1 MKELL
6 GEKVLFFI
14 MFVKELN
21 YPKEY
26 FFHCDSNDKRKNLFN
41 GRRSEI
47 LDCLE
52 VKGEPYERV
61 VYERLNNEF
70 RDISAGDSINS
81 VTLSVRNENGELFDL
96 MNENLGLGLRS
107 L

>member
-1 MKELL
+1 M
-6 GEKVLFFI
+6 
-14 MFVKELN
+14 
-21 YPKEY
+21 
-26 FFHCDSNDKRKNLFN
+26 
-41 GRRSEI
+41 
-47 LDCLE
+47 
-52 VKGEPYERV
+52 